1 MELDIQTLNAAE
13 AVIWQAAYG
22 ASFATRFEDA
32 VAAESFDYAARM
44 MTAEYAV
51 SVANAAVLRFREWH
65 AANEKGLPLAE
76 AKAAVRREMERRGMT
91 PEGS

>member
-22 ASFATRFEDA
+22 AAFATRFEDA
-32 VAAESFDYAARM
+32 VAAEGFDYAARV

-51 SVANAAVLRFREWH
+51 SVANAAVLRLREWRQAKYG
-65 AANEKGLPLAE
+65 AA
-76 AKAAVRREMERRGMT
+76 
-91 PEGS
+91 PEECV